1 MLAALAVVTE
11 SMPTISPSTI
21 AAPSALNLMLP
32 LQPAHAG
39 LRVDLGAVI
48 DGVREVVHE
57 QRVPGAAVAPLT
69 HSPQSVQAGCR
80 TPIWLARS

>member
-11 SMPTISPSTI
+11 SMPTISPSAI
-21 AAPSALNLMLP
+21 AATSALNLMLP

-48 DGVREVVHE
+48 
-57 QRVPGAAVAPLT
+57 
-69 HSPQSVQAGCR
+69 S
-80 TPIWLARS
+80 ARSAKTGIASRALLH